1 MAKKSAASAKV
12 MKPEFKDG
20 KSTRDKFNEWKG
32 VELFTMEVAI
42 EQSRRIDTWVSMRE
56 DAKHFLERTP
66 DISEVNALCMFET
79 ELLEKMYE
87 DLKALE
93 FATVADNDY
102 EDIYA
107 KYVIKPTDCKSLEDF
122 FRAFLV
128 YSTVKSWAQHVFDVH
143 HTVMADGTNE

>member
-1 MAKKSAASAKV
+1 
-12 MKPEFKDG
+12 MKPEFKGG
-20 KSTRDKFNEWKG
+20 KTTQEKFEEWKG

-42 EQSRRIDTWVSMRE
+42 EQSKRIDTWVSMRE

-66 DISEVNALCMFET
+66 SIEEINEMCKSETA
-79 ELLEKMYE
+79 LLEQMYE
-87 DLKALE
+87 DLKALAYE
-93 FATVADNDY
+93 TVADKDY

-107 KYVIKPTDCKSLEDF
+107 KYVIKPVNCVSIEDF

-143 HTVMADGTNE
+143 HTVMADVAAE